1 MYLRFV
7 VSVRSGRG
15 HVRRGLFRV
24 LDRLRASARLDVD
37 ARRRADALVVWFNRH
52 LAVPGDEAFNVDA
65 TLCWFKPGASEHLV
79 RSRELLALYR
89 AAGCNGLEIWN
100 RDPGLVT
107 YEDEAQIV
115 ARPRHGA
122 RAASY

>member
-7 VSVRSGRG
+7 VSVKSGRG
-15 HVRRGLFRV
+15 HARRGLFREV
-24 LDRLRASARLDVD
+24 DRLSAPRAA
-37 ARRRADALVVWFNRH
+37 ALITWFNRY
-52 LAVPGDEAFNVDA
+52 LAVPGDDAFRVHDC
-65 TLCWFKPGASEHLV
+65 LCWFKSGAARHIE
-79 RSRELLALYR
+79 RCRELLALFR
-89 AAGCNGLEIWN
+89 AEGWRGLEIWN

-122 RAASY
+122 ERAP